1 MSSDRHGRPLRD
13 LRISV
18 TDRCNF
24 RCAYCMPKEI
34 FGRDFAFLERDALL
48 TFEEIARLAR
58 AFVSNGAEKLRLTGG
73 EPLLRRD
80 LERLVAMLASIDGVL
95 DIALTT
101 NGSLLTRE
109 KARTLRDA
117 GLRRITI
124 SLDALDDALFR
135 RINDVD
141 FSVTRVLDAIDAAA
155 EAGLSPIKIDM
166 VVRRGVNDTS
176 VVAMARRFR
185 GTGHIVRFIEF
196 MDVGNTNGWRL
207 EDVVPGREI
216 VEMISRE
223 WPLEPAE
230 PSYFGEV
237 AERWRYADGAGE
249 IGVITSVTQPFCGTC
264 TRARLTASGE
274 LFTCLFS
281 ATGHDL
287 RALVRSGASDASL
300 IDAVAKVWR
309 ARDDRYSEIRSAET
323 VTLPR
328 VEMSRIGG

>member
-1 MSSDRHGRPLRD
+1 
-13 LRISV
+13 
-18 TDRCNF
+18 
-24 RCAYCMPKEI
+24 
-34 FGRDFAFLERDALL
+34 
-48 TFEEIARLAR
+48 
-58 AFVSNGAEKLRLTGG
+58 
-73 EPLLRRD
+73 
-80 LERLVAMLASIDGVL
+80 MLASLDGVR

-101 NGSLLTRE
+101 NGSLLTRA
-109 KARTLRDA
+109 KAHALRDA

-155 EAGLSPIKIDM
+155 EAGMSPIKIDM
-166 VVRRGVNDTS
+166 VVRRGMNDTS

-216 VEMISRE
+216 VETLSRE
-223 WPLEPAE
+223 WPLEPVDAQ
-230 PSYFGEV
+230 YFGEV
-237 AERWRYADGAGE
+237 AERWRYVDGGGE

-281 ATGHDL
+281 GNGHDL
-287 RALVRSGASDASL
+287 RALVRSGASDEELAA
-300 IDAVAKVWR
+300 AVAKVWR
-309 ARDDRYSEIRSAET
+309 ARDDRYSEIRSEAT
-323 VTLPR
+323 VGLPR